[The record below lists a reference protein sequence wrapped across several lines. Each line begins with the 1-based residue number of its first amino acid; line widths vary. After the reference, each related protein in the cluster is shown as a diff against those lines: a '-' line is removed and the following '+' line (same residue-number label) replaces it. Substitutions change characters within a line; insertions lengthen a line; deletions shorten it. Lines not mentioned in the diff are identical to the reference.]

1 MSSFDPQIPNQPVRH
16 LFNPSLHG
24 ITTGRTRQLGTT
36 LHVQVQININDIRY
50 LPFDE
55 LDANIASVKGIED
68 LLDSLKFGKVGDL
81 ARILTFHKISSN
93 LSNVFYAMQASRTD
107 FYAYQFK
114 PVYKYIESLT
124 GRILIADEVGLGKT
138 IEAGLIWQETKARHS
153 DARRLL
159 VVCPSMLREK
169 WKKELRERFDTRA
182 EIYDAKGI
190 LELLADF
197 QREGTAF
204 QCAAVCTLN
213 TIRQDRIREAL
224 EEMNDAHRFDL
235 VIIDEAHHLRNSET
249 KSHRAGLT
257 LSDATE
263 AMVLLT
269 ATPIHLGSED
279 LYRLLRLLDANE
291 FSDFEIFRRRIEEN
305 EPLVRAQNLLRRNPP
320 QIAEALGELEN
331 LKVSDWFRESEL
343 LTLVE
348 EKLTTM
354 SGDDHQ
360 ALIETGRRLEKLNLF
375 SSVISRTRKR
385 EVLDNRVIRQAQSVA
400 LEFTEK
406 ERAFYESVTESVQ
419 RRMEGFAA
427 NPISGFAVMMPQR
440 MMASSIPAMV
450 EYYRQKAVPDEE
462 LLDEMGVFPDDLE
475 ENQKS
480 GELWLSLEQI
490 VGEWNLDYPDSKY
503 EKLREVL
510 ENRFTREPEV
520 KIIIFSF
527 FKKTLHYLNR
537 RLTQEGFAPLM
548 IHGDVPMEE
557 RQEIIELF
565 KSNAGSRILLSSE
578 VGSEGIDLQFCRV
591 MVNYDLPWNP
601 MKVEQRIGR
610 IDRIGQKAERITIL
624 NFAVA
629 NTIEEKILSR
639 LYERIGIFERS
650 LGDLEPILGE
660 MTEKLH
666 NQLLSRRLTEEEEE
680 QKIRQTM
687 LAFENRRQDEE
698 SLVEQSAVFLGSSD
712 YILQQIGHARQ
723 LGRWITP
730 KDLTGFTEDFF
741 QSFYQGTTISW
752 DKPSPGLVS
761 IRLTNQARN
770 DLHDYCRLQNPHLQ
784 TALSFGSAENSIL
797 VYESEIAQSHPRMEM
812 LTHFHPLIKWICDRH
827 QQNENAFFPT
837 AAVQLQT
844 NLAPAGNYLL
854 AVQFWVFDGTRRETR
869 IAYTMTPLAESSP
882 ETSVENNS
890 ATAEKIIQEILV
902 HAKNWQFAEL
912 TLNQAEVSRSW
923 QLAAQHLAEMNQQ
936 NFSEFSRENE
946 EMRGRRQTYLRAFSE
961 RKNESVEKAI
971 ETLREKLHVTFG
983 EKERARIES
992 QIKGNRTRLYNQR
1005 AILETRLQELENQS
1019 RVQNEF
1025 RDVAAVIC
1033 QIKN

>member
-36 LHVQVQININDIRY
+36 LHVQVQINTNDIRY

-55 LDANIASVKGIED
+55 LDANTVSVKGIED
-68 LLDSLKFGKVGDL
+68 LLDLLKFGKVGDL

-138 IEAGLIWQETKARHS
+138 IEAGLIWQETKARHPE
-153 DARRLL
+153 ARRLL
-159 VVCPSMLREK
+159 IVCPSMLREK

-197 QREGTAF
+197 RREGTAF

-224 EEMNDAHRFDL
+224 EEMNAAHRFDL

-269 ATPIHLGSED
+269 ATPIHLGNED
-279 LYRLLRLLDANE
+279 LYRLLRLLDTNE
-291 FSDFEIFRRRIEEN
+291 FSDFEIFRQRIEEN

-331 LKVSDWFRESEL
+331 LKSSDWFRESEL

-348 EKLTTM
+348 EKLRTM

-360 ALIETGRRLEKLNLF
+360 ALIEAGRRLEKLNLF

-419 RRMEGFAA
+419 RRMEGFAG

-450 EYYRQKAVPDEE
+450 EYYRQNLAPDEE
-462 LLDEMGVFPDDLE
+462 LLDEMGVFSDDLE

-490 VGEWNLDYPDSKY
+490 VGEWDLDYPDSKY

-510 ENRFTREPEV
+510 ENRFSREPEV

-565 KSNAGSRILLSSE
+565 KNDSGRRILLSSE

-712 YILQQIGHARQ
+712 YILQQIGQARQ

-741 QSFYQGTTISW
+741 QSFYQGTTITW
-752 DKPSPGLVS
+752 DKPAPGLVS

-770 DLHDYCRLQNPHLQ
+770 DLHDFCRLQNPPLQ
-784 TALSFGSAENSIL
+784 TALSFGSSENSIL
-797 VYESEIAQSHPRMEM
+797 VYESEIAQNHPRVEM

-837 AAVQLQT
+837 SAVQLQT

-869 IAYTMTPLAESSP
+869 IAYTMIPLAESSQ
-882 ETSVENNS
+882 ETNEENNS

-912 TLNQAEVSRSW
+912 SLNQAEVSRSW
-923 QLAAQHLAEMNQQ
+923 QLAAEHLAEMNQQ
-936 NFSEFSRENE
+936 SFSEFSRENE
-946 EMRGRRQTYLRAFSE
+946 EMRQRRQTYLRAFSE

-992 QIKGNRTRLYNQR
+992 QIKGNRTRLSNQR
-1005 AILETRLQELENQS
+1005 AILETRLQELENQA

>member
-1 MSSFDPQIPNQPVRH
+1 MNNFNPELPNQPVRH
-16 LFNPSLHG
+16 LTDPGLHG

-36 LHVQVQININDIRY
+36 LHVQVQVNANDVRFFPMD
-50 LPFDE
+50 L
-55 LDANIASVKGIED
+55 LDANTAGVGGIED
-68 LLDSLKFGKVGDL
+68 LLEALKFGKVGDL

-138 IEAGLIWQETKARHS
+138 IEAGLIWQETKARHPE
-153 DARRLL
+153 ARRLL

-169 WKKELRERFDTRA
+169 WKKELRDRFDTRA

-190 LELLADF
+190 MELLADF

-224 EEMNDAHRFDL
+224 EAMNAAHRFDL

-249 KSHRAGLT
+249 KSHKIGLT
-257 LSDATE
+257 LSDVSE

-269 ATPIHLGSED
+269 ATPIHLGNED
-279 LYRLLRLLDANE
+279 LYRLLRLLDTNE
-291 FSDFEIFRRRIEEN
+291 FSDFEIFRQRIAEN

-320 QIAEALGELEN
+320 QIVEALGELAK
-331 LKVSDWFRESEL
+331 LSDSGWFRGSEL
-343 LTLVE
+343 LSLVE
-348 EKLTTM
+348 DKLKEM
-354 SGDDHQ
+354 SPNDHS

-375 SSVISRTRKR
+375 SSIISRTRKR
-385 EVLDNRVIRQAQSVA
+385 EVLENRVIRQAQSVA

-406 ERAFYESVTESVQ
+406 ERTFYEQVTESVQ
-419 RRMEGFAA
+419 RKMEGFAG

-450 EYYRQKAVPDEE
+450 EYYRQNAAPDEE
-462 LLDEMGVFPDDLE
+462 LLDEMGVFTDDLSE
-475 ENQKS
+475 DQKR
-480 GELWLSLEQI
+480 GEIWLSLEQI
-490 VGEWNLDYPDSKY
+490 VGEWDLSYPDSKY
-503 EKLREVL
+503 EKLRDVI
-510 ENRFTREPEV
+510 ENRFNREPDV

-527 FKKTLHYLNR
+527 FKKTLHYLQR
-537 RLTQEGFAPLM
+537 RLNKEGFAPLL

-565 KSNAGSRILLSSE
+565 KSDAGRRILLSSE

-639 LYERIGIFERS
+639 LYERIGIFEKS

-660 MTEKLH
+660 MTSKLH
-666 NQLLSRRLTEEEEE
+666 NELLSRRLTHEEEEE
-680 QKIRQTM
+680 KIRQTM

-698 SLVEQSAVFLGSSD
+698 GLVEQSAVFLGSSD
-712 YILQQIGHARQ
+712 YILQQIGQARK

-730 KDLTGFTEDFF
+730 KDLNGFTEDFF
-741 QSFYQGTTISW
+741 TSFYQGTSVSW
-752 DKPSPGLVS
+752 DHPAPGLVS
-761 IRLTNQARN
+761 MRLTNQARN
-770 DLHDYCRLQNPHLQ
+770 DLHDFCRLQNPPLQ
-784 TALSFGSAENSIL
+784 TALSFGNAESLVL
-797 VYESEIAQSHPRMEM
+797 VYESEMAQSNSKMEM
-812 LTHFHPLIKWICDRH
+812 LTHFHPLIKWICDCH
-827 QQNENAFFPT
+827 QANENAFYPT
-837 AAVQLQT
+837 AAV
-844 NLAPAGNYLL
+844 NLNTDLVPAGNYLL
-854 AVQFWVFDGTRRETR
+854 AVQFWLFDGTRQEKQ
-869 IAYTMTPLAESSP
+869 IAYTMVPLSNSQNIND
-882 ETSVENNS
+882 ENVS

-902 HAKNWQFAEL
+902 HGKNWQFADL
-912 TLNQAEVSRSW
+912 SLNQAEVSRSW
-923 QLAAQHLAEMNQQ
+923 LLAAEHLAEMNQKS
-936 NFSEFSRENE
+936 FSEFARENE

-961 RKNESVEKAI
+961 RRNESVEKAI
-971 ETLREKLHVTFG
+971 ETLREKLYSTAG

-992 QIKGNRTRLYNQR
+992 QIKGNQTRLSNQK
-1005 AILETRLQELENQS
+1005 ALLETRLQELEKQG
-1019 RVQNEF
+1019 RAHNEF
-1025 RDVAAVIC
+1025 RDVAAIVC